1 MMGIKTLTEGA
12 RFERNRKKS
21 AEPWPAASHGAQKR
35 SLKRILD
42 NSSNEP
48 KPKRV
53 KQKEAFVETEEFKL
67 LSETEQKLCETLRLN
82 PTRWVSLKEKLRKKI
97 YLHGLL
103 NPGLTKQM
111 MRVRLLDSRSID
123 DTPIKIGWVEPRT
136 LPSIVPPGSTKI
148 KAEKDKFKCSVEG

>member
-53 KQKEAFVETEEFKL
+53 KQKEAFVETEEFQL
-67 LSETEQKLCETLRLN
+67 LSETEQKLCESLRLN

-103 NPGLTKQM
+103 NPGVTKQM
-111 MRVRLLDSRSID
+111 MHVRLSDSRSIH

-136 LPSIVPPGSTKI
+136 LPIIVPPGSKKI
-148 KAEKDKFKCSVEG
+148 KSQKGKVKCS